1 MQLEQLLDYLYIIP
15 TALIAIIFHELAHGL
30 VSFWL
35 GDPTPKETG
44 RLTLNPLKHIDPV
57 GILCLIFFH
66 FGWAKPVMIDPS
78 YYKNKRVG
86 MTLVALAGPIMNFII
101 MIISFVIIGITFAL
115 QYHNNLPNNIVFEII
130 YNFFSYLAI
139 LNIGLGVFNLIPIPP
154 LDGSKA
160 IGIILPRG
168 AYEEYMGYQKYGT
181 FFMLGIMLIIYMLSL
196 FNIDSPILK
205 ITENIYTFF
214 IELIYKIVI

>member
-78 YYKNKRVG
+78 YYKNKKVG